1 MWKKLLTS
9 VCTGVLLFSLS
20 VCNVFAASQTGT
32 TQKQAYTYKVTIY
45 AGNQGTFSGAEGL
58 VLSNKD
64 AVITQT
70 EDKIVVSGLN
80 FGDQV
85 AYTAQTDVKLDSA
98 SKYYVQGIRLGGRD
112 NDTIAASAFI
122 VDGDTDY
129 VVAYGIKGNQ
139 VSYTVNYHDA
149 NGKEMLPSETYYGNV
164 GDKPVIACKYVDG
177 YSPQASGLTKTLQQD
192 AAKNVLTFIY
202 SPIPGPTV
210 EDVVNVVTREEY
222 VDVVVGGT
230 QIGDVGGTTGA
241 GGNGAGQNGTGGTGT
256 VGGNGEA
263 GNAGGNGEAENAGGN
278 GEAGNVEAENAGEN
292 EESGTGNG
300 ESGTAGGN
308 EGNGATDENA
318 EPSEDLIIDLDDEE
332 VPLANVENEGNEQ
345 QDVTMVKYLAIIA
358 VAVIAL
364 VILIITAVVRKKR
377 DNVAEEEA

>member
-241 GGNGAGQNGTGGTGT
+241 GGNG
-256 VGGNGEA
+256 EA
-263 GNAGGNGEAENAGGN
+263 GNAGGN
-278 GEAGNVEAENAGEN
+278 GEAGNVEAENAGGN

-377 DNVAEEEA
+377 DNAAEEEA